1 MSVTTCAEADYF
13 IKVLFHSR
21 QALQNPPALP
31 SSQQFRESQKLLVL
45 IRHL

>member
-1 MSVTTCAEADYF
+1 MSATTCAEADNF
-13 IKVLFHSR
+13 IKVLFRSR
-21 QALQNPPALP
+21 QALQHPPALP